1 MPRDPMDELIDDLE
15 QVLPVGEVRLDPG
28 TTKNDE
34 GASSPSRRPSEN
46 SSRSSGDRPTD
57 FGRRD

>member
-1 MPRDPMDELIDDLE
+1 MPRDPMDELIDDSNRCCPLGRFGSI
-15 QVLPVGEVRLDPG
+15 PARRR
-28 TTKNDE
+28 TTK